1 MVCDICDE
9 NSNSEIRK
17 KGEFSYDFETQGMDF
32 SDKNLSRAFRN
43 LKTHA
48 ESCEIRFTYK
58 SMK

>member
-32 SDKNLSRAFRN
+32 SDKNLPRTFRN
-43 LKTHA
+43 LKTHVLNHV
-48 ESCEIRFTYK
+48 K
-58 SMK
+58 SDSHIKA